1 MRIQKTILAV
11 AMVMTCTLAGLAQS
25 KPKLTLDAFFNS
37 VSFPAI
43 EMSPDGRAVVI
54 ETERADWD
62 QQVFRSDLWLYQ
74 DGGKDSSLIQLTQS
88 GHDSEPKWSPDGKWI
103 AFLSE
108 RKSSAEKGGD
118 SDSDSDSKDESV
130 SQIYLIS
137 PHGGEAFPVTQGEE
151 EVHTF
156 SWSGDSQTIYFATR
170 QPWNKTR
177 KDEYKREWK
186 DVVQYRTAERGDTI
200 FALDLSTALE
210 RHAAGPTKVEKKEGE
225 PEKEPDLTPGTRALA
240 TSPLRVENIVTS
252 PDGSKVAFVSNA
264 VNQRQ
269 EKYEDV
275 EIFVLDLSATRAPAP
290 SGNEVA
296 LPQPR
301 RVTKNQAIE
310 TRPRWANDSRHIF
323 FSVEVGDV
331 SGPYRDLQP
340 HLYWIDTETSAIEQ
354 WSKDF
359 IGPVEHFVPA
369 GDSLLTSA
377 RIGTEVQMY
386 SVSKPSESLHRVSG
400 WQGTYANLSIA
411 PHSQRIA
418 FVYSS
423 LGKPDEVYLADDAA
437 KLDQARPITS
447 FNKPLA
453 DSDLP
458 QGKPYQWKADDGTTV
473 EGMLIYPP
481 GKFEAKHLPMFTL
494 IHGGPADADGNHF
507 EADWYQWAA
516 LAATNGWLVF
526 EPNYRGSTGYGDKF
540 LMQIV
545 PVIVSRPGKDI
556 LEGVD
561 ALVKDGIAD
570 ADHLTIGGYSYG
582 GYMTNWL
589 ITQTTRFKAAV
600 TGAGAVEHIGNWG
613 NDDTTFDDAYFLGGR
628 PWEAA
633 QRYHDEAAIFQI
645 DKVKTPT
652 HMVAGAADIRVAVLE
667 DYLLE
672 HALYSLGIPNK
683 LLVFPG
689 EGHGLGKNPWHGK
702 IKVREELKWLEKYGG
717 VPAGN

>member
-1 MRIQKTILAV
+1 MPIRRTAFAV
-11 AMVMTCTLAGLAQS
+11 VLVLTCALPTLAQS
-25 KPKLTLDAFFNS
+25 KPRLTLDDFFNS
-37 VSFPAI
+37 VSFRGLEI
-43 EMSPDGRAVVI
+43 SPGGNSVVV
-54 ETERADWD
+54 ETDRADWD
-62 QQVFRSDLWLYQ
+62 QQIFRTDLWLYQ
-74 DGGKDSSLIQLTQS
+74 ADGKDGSLIQLTQS
-88 GHDSEPKWSPDGKWI
+88 GHDSDPKWSPDGKWI

-108 RKSSAEKGGD
+108 RKSSSAKSND
-118 SDSDSDSKDESV
+118 SDSDDKGDV

-137 PHGGEAFPVTQGEE
+137 PHGGEAMQLTEGEE
-151 EVHTF
+151 DVHTL
-156 SWSGDSQTIYFATR
+156 SWSADSQTIYFATR
-170 QPWNKTR
+170 QPWTKTQ
-177 KDEYKREWK
+177 KDNYKNDWK
-186 DVVQYRTAERGDTI
+186 DVVQYRTAERGDML
-200 FALDLSTALE
+200 FALDLTAALA
-210 RHAAGPTKVEKKEGE
+210 RHTNAAARVEKKEGA
-225 PEKEPDLTPGTRALA
+225 PNPQPDLTPGARTIATIALRIDD
-240 TSPLRVENIVTS
+240 LVTS
-252 PDGSKVAFVSNA
+252 PDGSKLAYVTNA
-264 VNQRQ
+264 INQRQ

-275 EIFVLDLSATRAPAP
+275 EIYTVDLASTSTGNSAQA
-290 SGNEVA
+290 
-296 LPQPR
+296 QPR
-301 RVTKNQAIE
+301 RVTHNQAVE
-310 TRPRWANDSRHIF
+310 ARPRWASDSHHIF
-323 FSVEVGDV
+323 FQVEVGDV

-340 HLYWIDTETSAIEQ
+340 HLYWADSESGAVEQ

-359 IGPVEHFVPA
+359 IGPVERYAVA
-369 GDSLLTSA
+369 GNSVLTSA
-377 RIGTEVQMY
+377 RIGTEVQIY
-386 SVSKPSESLHRVSG
+386 DSSQPSAKLHALTKTP
-400 WQGTYANLSIA
+400 GTYANISAAL
-411 PHSQRIA
+411 HSPRVA
-418 FVYSS
+418 FIYSS
-423 LGKPDEVYLADDAA
+423 LGKPDEVYLADSAA
-437 KLDQARPITS
+437 QFDQARPITA
-447 FNKPLA
+447 FNRSLA
-453 DSDLP
+453 EKDLP

-481 GKFEAKHLPMFTL
+481 GKFEARHLPVFTL

-570 ADHLTIGGYSYG
+570 PDRLTVGGYSYG

-613 NDDTTFDDAYFLGGR
+613 NDDTTYDDAYFLGGR
-628 PWEAA
+628 PWEAP
-633 QRYHDEAAIFQI
+633 QRYHDEAAIYQI

-652 HMVAGAADIRVAVLE
+652 HLVAGAADIRVAVLE

-672 HALYSLGIPNK
+672 HALYSLGIPNA

-717 VPAGN
+717 VPASN